1 MKIQMSNNYQEYRTI
16 VAEIFSP
23 KLWRWQRATKAFN
36 ALSVPEMTK
45 IAEVE
50 AKDYEGTNRRWT
62 IYLVFSSGA
71 SQTVFGHGKYNL
83 YFQAEKTQQEIEE
96 EERWLAG

>member
-1 MKIQMSNNYQEYRTI
+1 
-16 VAEIFSP
+16 
-23 KLWRWQRATKAFN
+23 
-36 ALSVPEMTK
+36 MTK

-96 EERWLAG
+96 QVYSNPTLDFGIDKFVLFRH